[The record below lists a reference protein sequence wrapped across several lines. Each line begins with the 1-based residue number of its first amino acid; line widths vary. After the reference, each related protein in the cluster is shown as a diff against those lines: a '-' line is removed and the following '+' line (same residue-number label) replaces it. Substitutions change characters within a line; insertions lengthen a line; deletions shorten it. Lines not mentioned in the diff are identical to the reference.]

1 MILDKCIVGWETVE
15 PCFVANVAI
24 ERAFIMLGKHGT
36 GKTTAGKLM
45 GGLYNADAFRF
56 YDAPKTDMIALAG
69 IPDPQGLANGRFE
82 FCHHDNTIWDAKVA
96 LVDEISRANKA
107 TQNLWLEIIQER
119 KLLGKHLNYKC
130 LVATMNPQSYSSVL
144 SLDAALSDRFSAVV
158 NIPDPGQDADLNSQT
173 LEILNLNINPEKAQL
188 EESTIAAL
196 KTAVTATKASF
207 DSYYNDPQVLQAV
220 FEYVSSLISTVYNKS
235 GKDGDR
241 TYISRRKPVQLA
253 EQILGIGSYYHVMG
267 MSRPLERGAQ
277 EAIMHTIT
285 APLKIDPK
293 IANGAHEKLREHLS
307 SASMSHEER
316 LRLKMASLGSVEEK
330 LGFLKKEKK
339 TVAKWPLADL
349 EKELR
354 DIFSSI
360 RSASPGKIHML
371 ISTLEDLDR
380 PTSVLSEAQGFA
392 ILQLNKWVTENI
404 ITQDKRNWNKD
415 FVVSIS
421 KIRHDVVS
429 GKDKRLVGR
438 ILSGKDIS
446 VDHET
451 GELK

>member
-45 GGLYNADAFRF
+45 GGLYSADAFRF

-69 IPDPQGLANGRFE
+69 IPSPDALKAGKFE
-82 FCHHDNTIWDAKVA
+82 FCHHDNTIWNAKVV

-119 KLLGKHLNYKC
+119 KLLGKDLSYKV

-144 SLDAALSDRFSAVV
+144 SLDAALSDRFSAVI
-158 NIPDPGQDADLNSQT
+158 NIPDPGEDADLNSQT
-173 LEILNLNINPEKAQL
+173 MEILNLNINPDRAQL
-188 EESTIAAL
+188 EEATIQAL
-196 KTAVTATKASF
+196 KKAVKATRDSY
-207 DSYYNDPQVLQAV
+207 DSYYADGQVRQAV
-220 FEYVSSLISTVYNKS
+220 FEYVSSLISVVHDKS
-235 GKDGDR
+235 GKDKER
-241 TYISRRKPVQLA
+241 VYISRRKPVQLA
-253 EQILGIGSYYHVMG
+253 EQILGIGSYYHTMG
-267 MSRPLERGAQ
+267 ATRPLERGAQ
-277 EAIMHTIT
+277 EAIMHTISG
-285 APLKIDPK
+285 PLKIDPK
-293 IANGAHEKLREHLS
+293 IVNGAHEKLREHLS
-307 SASMSHEER
+307 SASMTHEER

-330 LGFLKKEKK
+330 LGFLKREKK

-354 DIFSSI
+354 DIFTSI
-360 RSASPGKIHML
+360 RSSTPGKIHQL
-371 ISTLEDLDR
+371 INTLECLDR

-392 ILQLNKWVTENI
+392 ILQLNKWVTDNI

-438 ILSGKDIS
+438 ILSGKDVS